1 MIDAEFT
8 VRVTKN
14 LNLHSVRKF
23 LRSIQVY
30 IDSDTI
36 FYYKHH
42 FICYFRGLLSFLKF
56 HFFGRKKSFAIAKSY
71 YTYSVG
77 MVLNPI

>member
-30 IDSDTI
+30 IDSDTV
-36 FYYKHH
+36 FLYKHH
-42 FICYFRGLLSFLKF
+42 FIWYFRGLLSFLKF
-56 HFFGRKKSFAIAKSY
+56 HVFGRKVFCHRKILLYLFSGHGA
-71 YTYSVG
+71 
-77 MVLNPI
+77 